1 MPEKLIDVTRLVIRL
16 KEGRLPTG
24 VDRVCLAYVKHFGS
38 TARAVLRR
46 SGFGGILSQSASQ
59 DLFALLLEP
68 SKDFTRRAVSILF
81 RSPPLPLST
90 NKHGGS
96 ILFNIGHSGLERP
109 EYAAWL
115 VRKRLRPL
123 FMVHDLIPISHPE
136 YCRAGEGQRH
146 RVRMDTVLGTAA
158 GVITNSSAT
167 LKVLAEYAT
176 TVGLTMPP
184 TVAAPLAAWT
194 VAPSATALT
203 VDTPYFVILGTIEP
217 RKNHLMLLQVW
228 RRLVEQHGKRAPRLL
243 VIGQRGWECENA
255 LDLLERCE
263 SLRGIVT
270 EYPDCSDADLA
281 ALLKSARAL
290 LFPSFV
296 EGYGLPLIESLA
308 LGTPAIASDLP
319 VFREIA
325 GQIPDYL
332 DPLDSLGWLARIEEF
347 SDPAS
352 PRRSAQLDRLQ
363 HFIPP
368 TWSEHFA
375 LVENLIRNLA

>member
-1 MPEKLIDVTRLVIRL
+1 MPENLIDVTRLVIRL
-16 KEGRLPTG
+16 MEGRLPTG
-24 VDRVCLAYVKHFGS
+24 VDRVCLAYVRHFGP

-46 SGFGGILSQSASQ
+46 GGFGGILSRTASQ
-59 DLFALLLEP
+59 DLFNLLLEP
-68 SKDFTRRAVSILF
+68 PADFVRRTARILF
-81 RSPPLPLST
+81 RSPPMPLSAR
-90 NKHGGS
+90 KHGGS

-136 YCRAGEGQRH
+136 YCRPGEGERH
-146 RVRMDTVLGTAA
+146 RIRMDTVLGTAA

-176 TVGLTMPP
+176 TAGLPLPP
-184 TVAAPLAAWT
+184 AVAAPLAAWT
-194 VAPSATALT
+194 AAPSAAALAA
-203 VDTPYFVILGTIEP
+203 DPPYFVVLGTIEP

-228 RRLVEQHGKRAPRLL
+228 RRLVEQQGKRAPHLL

-281 ALLKSARAL
+281 ALLHSARAL

-296 EGYGLPLIESLA
+296 EGYGLPLIEALA
-308 LGTPAIASDLP
+308 LGTPVIASDLP

-347 SDPAS
+347 SDPAN
-352 PRRSAQLDRLQ
+352 PHRSAQLDRLQ